1 MTPKKITLQ
10 EMVKNYRGSCELWKV
25 KMTALCISEM
35 GVPNRLWEELM
46 QDLMIRV
53 CQYRHKEITNVSEGA
68 ILRTKIR
75 GRILDFLRHEKRLK
89 NNLQELD
96 EDNCDAFYTVEI
108 LQLCGEDSQDTLC
121 RAVRS
126 AVSHLNEHRQRIC
139 RLFMQ
144 GYSKRKTAR
153 ILNVTWRDME
163 KEIAAIRDAFV
174 SMGIMEII
182 YWRRENHT

>member
-1 MTPKKITLQ
+1 MTHKKITLQ
-10 EMVKNYRGSCELWKV
+10 EMVKNYRGSCESWKV
-25 KMTALCISEM
+25 KMTALSITEM

-53 CQYRHKEITNVSEGA
+53 CQYHHKEITNVSEGIA
-68 ILRTKIR
+68 LRTKIR
-75 GRILDFLRHEKRLK
+75 SRIRDFMRSERRLK
-89 NNLQELD
+89 NNFQELD
-96 EDNCDAFYTVEI
+96 EENCDAFYTVEI

-121 RAVRS
+121 RAVRA
-126 AVSHLNEHRQRIC
+126 AVSRLPEHRQRIC

-153 ILNVTWRDME
+153 ILNTTWRDME

-182 YWRRENHT
+182 YWRWENNA